1 MPASQTIEIVNPV
14 APPPTLRVLEADKP
28 TGLVGKRV
36 GFRVQW
42 KKFEVFM
49 KELETIL
56 REEYGVSSVYW
67 WKILGGP
74 EEEVH
79 GRAKNPAA
87 FAEANRKL
95 AENSDCAILGLA
107 C

>member
-1 MPASQTIEIVNPV
+1 MAQTIEIVNPV
-14 APPPTLRVLEADKP
+14 APIPALIVVQADKP

-42 KKFEVFM
+42 SSFEVFM
-49 KELETIL
+49 KELEIIL

-74 EEEVH
+74 DEEVH
-79 GRAKNPAA
+79 GRAKEPQK
-87 FAEANRKL
+87 FAEANKKF
-95 AENSDCAILGLA
+95 AEESDCAILGLA